1 MKNVTLRI
9 VASVAWMNKESN
21 VTTSAGVTSI
31 CKKKDDTISMD
42 IVSIEKWIGISR
54 IKRIYRNHII
64 KQHNRV
70 IFYD

>member
-31 CKKKDDTISMD
+31 CKKKDDDLIL
-42 IVSIEKWIGISR
+42 
-54 IKRIYRNHII
+54 RNE
-64 KQHNRV
+64 
-70 IFYD
+70 